1 MTTHALQSVTLSPS
15 LFGHHGVLRF
25 GFFGFFFGEDGAGA
39 DLSGETARGASVLAA
54 PAGAT
59 PAAAGVP
66 TAAAGAGKTEASS
79 FLTSS
84 MSILSAATG
93 TSSGSS
99 SLSSGGISSLAQAH
113 ATRKM
118 SALHASQRMWV
129 YSDPAARTA
138 VSHSFCQTL
147 RKTHQMLTVARWRD
161 YHPPQTSTRWVHRPS
176 TPQP

>member
-25 GFFGFFFGEDGAGA
+25 GFFGFFFGEGGAGA
-39 DLSGETARGASVLAA
+39 DLSGETARGASELAA

-84 MSILSAATG
+84 MSILSPAPAAG

-99 SLSSGGISSLAQAH
+99 SLSSGGISSLAHAH

-118 SALHASQRMWV
+118 SALHASQRTWV
-129 YSDPAARTA
+129 YSDPAAHTT
-138 VSHSFCQTL
+138 VSRSFLCCAL
-147 RKTHQMLTVARWRD
+147 
-161 YHPPQTSTRWVHRPS
+161 
-176 TPQP
+176 